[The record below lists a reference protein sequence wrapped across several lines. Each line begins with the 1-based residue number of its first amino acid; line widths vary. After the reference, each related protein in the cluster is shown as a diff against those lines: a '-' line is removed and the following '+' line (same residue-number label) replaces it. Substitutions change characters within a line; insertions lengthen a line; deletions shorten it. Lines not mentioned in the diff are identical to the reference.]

1 MVFVQQFVKDQQ
13 RDESD
18 NPSCYDRCERSE
30 MHRPGQPISRRKN
43 HRDEQ
48 DNRPHAHPRPSSSR
62 FAYVACLNR
71 SSSNHGSRKG
81 NNFAAPR
88 ERLGLGRAEF
98 NDVWGLLGHQKPIIP
113 YVSLTQYRIDDIRS
127 NTYIRYVSV
136 LTYQSAYL
144 STSLMG
150 RKKKFSARLTVPL
163 SDEMLELLDGS
174 LDEGEPRLSLI
185 RDAIAREIEHRR
197 LASLQSADHR
207 DASKE
212 PDPALSIAVRE
223 IIAHEVDSL
232 RSSFP
237 ITAKEAAEIR
247 RRIALIEQNL
257 GHLQEILGNPDART
271 AEEP

>member
-1 MVFVQQFVKDQQ
+1 M
-13 RDESD
+13 
-18 NPSCYDRCERSE
+18 
-30 MHRPGQPISRRKN
+30 
-43 HRDEQ
+43 
-48 DNRPHAHPRPSSSR
+48 
-62 FAYVACLNR
+62 
-71 SSSNHGSRKG
+71 
-81 NNFAAPR
+81 
-88 ERLGLGRAEF
+88 
-98 NDVWGLLGHQKPIIP
+98 
-113 YVSLTQYRIDDIRS
+113 
-127 NTYIRYVSV
+127 SV

-197 LASLQSADHR
+197 LALIQPAEHR

-212 PDPALSIAVRE
+212 PDATLSIAVRE
-223 IIAHEVDSL
+223 IIAREVESL

-257 GHLQEILGNPDART
+257 DHLQEILGDPDART